1 MDFTLH
7 NAILDTTLNPV
18 HLGIQD
24 GKIAVISSEPIEPGT
39 QAMDAGGAMVSPPF
53 AEAHFH
59 LENAMLWDTPNRSG
73 TLREAIE
80 IYAEIKKNLGKD
92 NLVDRSTKVLRSAL
106 SNGVLWL
113 RNHVDIDQVAQLR
126 LLEGILAAK
135 EKFAGVV
142 DVQIVAFPQLGLAR
156 NPEAVDLMHKA
167 MEMGANV
174 VGGMPHGE
182 KDMDDAARHIE
193 IAFEIAKKYNADIDM
208 HTDETDD
215 PYWRSLELLA
225 EKTLEEGYSER
236 VVASHCCAMGS
247 WDDATAERIIAKVA
261 KAGVNVTTN
270 VPVNSLLQGRGD
282 SHPFR
287 RGIPRVKDL
296 LAAGVN
302 VATGQDD
309 LLNMF
314 YPFGR
319 MDPLEVANYA
329 AHLAHLS
336 SLDLIQTAFDMPR
349 YNAAKNI
356 RLADYGLHVGGP
368 ANLIVLD
375 ATSPVDAIR
384 RQPMRTLVMR
394 EGRILVQNEDKTHFT
409 DGVPC

>member
-1 MDFTLH
+1 MDFTIH
-7 NAILDTTLNPV
+7 NAILDTTLEPV

-24 GKIAVISSEPIEPGT
+24 GKIAVLSREPIAPGERSF
-39 QAMDAGGAMVSPPF
+39 DARGAMVSPPF

-80 IYAEIKKNLGKD
+80 IYAGIKKNLGTE
-92 NLVDRSTKVLRSAL
+92 NLVERSTKVLRTAL
-106 SNGVLWL
+106 SNGTLWL

-126 LLEGILAAK
+126 LLEGILAAR

-156 NPEAVDLMHKA
+156 NPEAVDLMWKA

-182 KDMDDAARHIE
+182 RDMEDAARHIE
-193 IAFEIAKKYNADIDM
+193 IAFEIAKTFDADIDM

-225 EKTLEEGYSER
+225 EKTLEEGYAGR

-247 WDDATAERIIAKVA
+247 WDDATAERVIAKVA
-261 KAGVNVTTN
+261 KAGVNICTN

-282 SHPFR
+282 SYPFR

-302 VATGQDD
+302 VACGQDD

-319 MDPLEVANYA
+319 MDPLEVANFA

-349 YNAAKNI
+349 YRSAQNL
-356 RLADYGLHVGGP
+356 RLADYGLKIGGP
-368 ANLIVLD
+368 ANLILIE
-375 ATSPVDAIR
+375 AASPVDAIR
-384 RQPMRTLVMR
+384 RQAPRSLVMR
-394 EGRILVQNEDKTHFT
+394 TGQVLVQNEHKTHFA
-409 DGVPC
+409 GSVPL